1 MINLLPL
8 DQRRQLRAARTNVL
22 LFRYSIGL
30 VFVAVAL
37 GLSVAAGYF
46 LLTNEMKTADAT
58 IASNQSRVGS
68 LSAVQAQA
76 DEYRK
81 NLADA
86 KTLLDSEIQYSKIY
100 LEIAHIMPEGTAL
113 DALALDPSKL
123 GAPLV
128 LPVKIKG
135 EQQATS
141 LLNAFRSSAL
151 FNNSASYGS
160 LTANSGADS
169 ATYPYIISINVTIN
183 KGAIQ

>member
-37 GLSVAAGYF
+37 GLSVGAGYF
-46 LLTNEMKTADAT
+46 LLTNEMKSADTT
-58 IASNQSRVGS
+58 IASNQSRVGN

-100 LEIAHIMPEGTAL
+100 LELAHIMPEGTAL
-113 DALALDPSKL
+113 DTLTLDPSKI
-123 GAPLV
+123 GAPLT

-135 EQQATS
+135 EQQASS
-141 LLNAFRSSAL
+141 LLTAFRGSTL
-151 FNNSASYGS
+151 FNNSASYGA
-160 LTANSGADS
+160 LTANAGSDS
-169 ATYPYIISINVTIN
+169 ATYPYVITINVTIN